1 MLEYKHLLIKRLNF
15 IRRSVQYLILNA
27 TKPWEDRLESLEALM
42 HMEKVMSTESE
53 YWSLNNEVIPMWF
66 YQMVVS
72 MGLAL
77 IFGFILIL
85 FGSL

>member
-1 MLEYKHLLIKRLNF
+1 MLEYKYLLIKRLNF
-15 IRRSVQYLILNA
+15 IRLSVKYLILNA

-66 YQMVVS
+66 YQMVIS

>member
-1 MLEYKHLLIKRLNF
+1 
-15 IRRSVQYLILNA
+15 
-27 TKPWEDRLESLEALM
+27 
-42 HMEKVMSTESE
+42 MEKVMSTESE
-53 YWSLNNEVIPMWF
+53 YWSLNNEEIPMWF

>member
-1 MLEYKHLLIKRLNF
+1 
-15 IRRSVQYLILNA
+15 
-27 TKPWEDRLESLEALM
+27 M